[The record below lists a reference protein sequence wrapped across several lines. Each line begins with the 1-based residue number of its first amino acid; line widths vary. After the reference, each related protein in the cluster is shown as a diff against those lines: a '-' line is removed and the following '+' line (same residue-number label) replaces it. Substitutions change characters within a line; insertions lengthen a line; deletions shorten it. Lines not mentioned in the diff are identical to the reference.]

1 MIYWNQQENPNL
13 DFDKW
18 DYSGIGANTEYDFKY
33 SIKTFLKKTN
43 VKNVGNNVENIVI
56 EYIKEFKKYLD
67 LYNIPYSI
75 DYLWSSYNIET
86 VNQIDNIC
94 INIYY
99 PEIIITNG
107 KEEQTLLDLYFGIC
121 FSYDGRLCLKGTRET
136 YSEKHCMYNYTHS
149 HLCVSTA
156 YTRFDS
162 NFCLGSGILSSLTS
176 LINGSIN
183 SVKLGNLYTLR
194 SDCVKSII
202 MNIKPYLQWES
213 EAGGP
218 YIRMNTI
225 GIKKIDL
232 SSYDYEINYE
242 NEDYLNFIKRRNVVL
257 FICKNINLSN
267 LKFKLENSNNLRLF
281 KLVINK
287 QFIVELEKTIDNYD
301 KIKQDAFSR
310 STYKFIND
318 ELYEFDPGR
327 QINKE
332 YINKPIFIRNHETI
346 YRKVIKT
353 EDDLNKGKV
362 YNLVDKS
369 NLKKI
374 ITSIEYLYNYNAQLK
389 IKNYNN
395 DRTSTIGEQQIQE
408 IN

>member
-33 SIKTFLKKTN
+33 LLKYN
-43 VKNVGNNVENIVI
+43 GNKSKILEDIVI

-67 LYNIPYSI
+67 LYNIPYSV
-75 DYLWSSYNIET
+75 DYLWSSYNTETINHIEK
-86 VNQIDNIC
+86 VC

-99 PEIIITNG
+99 PEITITNG
-107 KEEQTLLDLYFGIC
+107 KEQEKLLDLYFGIC
-121 FSYDGRLCLKGTRET
+121 FTKDGYFCLKGTRET

-149 HLCVSTA
+149 HLPSSTV
-156 YTRFDS
+156 YTRFDN
-162 NFCLGSGILSSLTS
+162 NFCLGSGILSSLNS
-176 LINGSIN
+176 LINGSIHYAN
-183 SVKLGNLYTLR
+183 SSNKYSLR
-194 SDCVKSII
+194 HDCVKSII
-202 MNIKPYLQWES
+202 MNIKPYLEWES

-218 YIRMNTI
+218 YIRMNSI
-225 GIKKIDL
+225 GIKKVDL
-232 SSYDYEINYE
+232 LSHDYEINYE
-242 NEDYLNFIKRRNVVL
+242 NENLNFIKRNKFVL

-287 QFIVELEKTIDNYD
+287 EFIIELEKTISTYD
-301 KIKQDAFSR
+301 MINNPVIKTC
-310 STYKFIND
+310 TYKFINN
-318 ELYEFDPGR
+318 ELYEFDADR

-353 EDDLNKGKV
+353 ENDLNKGKV
-362 YNLVDKS
+362 YNLVSQNYLKS
-369 NLKKI
+369 I

>member
-33 SIKTFLKKTN
+33 LLKYN
-43 VKNVGNNVENIVI
+43 RNRNKNLEDIVI

-67 LYNIPYSI
+67 LYNIPYSV
-75 DYLWSSYNIET
+75 DYLWSSYNTQTINHIEK
-86 VNQIDNIC
+86 VC

-99 PEIIITNG
+99 PEITITNG
-107 KEEQTLLDLYFGIC
+107 KEQEKLLDLYFGIC
-121 FSYDGRLCLKGTRET
+121 FNTDGYLFLKGTRET
-136 YSEKHCMYNYTHS
+136 YSEKHHVYNYTHS
-149 HLCVSTA
+149 HLPLFTA

-183 SVKLGNLYTLR
+183 SVKSGNLYTLR

-202 MNIKPYLQWES
+202 MNIKPYLEWES

-218 YIRMNTI
+218 YIRMNSI
-225 GIKKIDL
+225 GIKKVDL
-232 SSYDYEINYE
+232 LSHDYEINYE
-242 NEDYLNFIKRRNVVL
+242 DENLNFIKRNKFVL

-287 QFIVELEKTIDNYD
+287 EFIIELEKTISSYD
-301 KIKQDAFSR
+301 IINNPVINTC
-310 STYKFIND
+310 TYKFINN
-318 ELYEFDPGR
+318 ELYKFDSNR

-332 YINKPIFIRNHETI
+332 HINKPIFIRNHETI

-362 YNLVDKS
+362 YNLVS
-369 NLKKI
+369 ESHLKNI